1 MTDALYQKFVK
12 RWEEV
17 TELPPQTIGPF
28 TPYYKMLVKRL
39 KVMPWPVLLI
49 VSIGFV
55 IGLYFLAGSAVTL
68 LVTILQRGF

>member
-17 TELPPQTIGPF
+17 TELPPQTIGPL
-28 TPYYKMLVKRL
+28 TPFYKMLVKRL
-39 KVMPWPVLLI
+39 KIMPWPFLLVL
-49 VSIGFV
+49 SIGLV

-68 LVTILQRGF
+68 LVTLLQRGF